1 MNKEDDFMSD
11 YDNAISGLP
20 RHRKQSR
27 RTTRARTGFYTAGA
41 AASPKKPTSPRARAF
56 SDVTDTRKNVTASA
70 NAGKSRKPTTG
81 NRSTGRKW
89 RG

>member
-1 MNKEDDFMSD
+1 MSD

-41 AASPKKPTSPRARAF
+41 AASPKKPTSPREKGF
-56 SDVTDTRKNVTASA
+56 SDVTATPKNVTASG
-70 NAGKSRKPTTG
+70 NAGKRWKPDTG
-81 NRSTGRKW
+81 NTSTGRKW
-89 RG
+89 NG

>member
-27 RTTRARTGFYTAGA
+27 RTTRARTGFYTAGN
-41 AASPKKPTSPRARAF
+41 AASPKKRILQRARAF
-56 SDVTDTRKNVTASA
+56 SGVTATRKNVTASA
-70 NAGKSRKPTTG
+70 NAGKSRKPPKQTAA
-81 NRSTGRKW
+81 TGRKW
-89 RG
+89 NG

>member
-1 MNKEDDFMSD
+1 MSD

-70 NAGKSRKPTTG
+70 NAGKSRKPPTG
-81 NRSTGRKW
+81 SASTATPWKN
-89 RG
+89 